1 MVIKYFSDIRGIKI
15 ISDYMKKAQD
25 KPGNTGRREFLSTL
39 SAATAAGLLNPSVY
53 GGTESGRSVLSGQT
67 DGVMP
72 EIPFGPYSISRLVCC
87 LNNISGN
94 DYQDFRTFRH
104 MQGYFTPARAAGF
117 LMECEKAGINAHQ
130 VTLHDRSAEYLR
142 LLREKGSGMKIISIS
157 CFETESIDDVIRI
170 ARPVAIVHHGGVTDR
185 LFARGRPDLVHDYI
199 KAVKDKG
206 LLAGISAHNP
216 DCISQIADEGWEVDF
231 FTTSFYFLTRN
242 LFSKNT
248 PVHVT
253 DAYRSILFRDD
264 PSAMIRVMKSVK
276 QPCLAFK
283 VLAGGR
289 LCANQEIVR
298 AAFSFALNN
307 IKPTDGI
314 MVGMSPFYFDEV
326 RADVRYTCM
335 GSSLAKH

>member
-142 LLREKGSGMKIISIS
+142 LLREK
-157 CFETESIDDVIRI
+157 
-170 ARPVAIVHHGGVTDR
+170 APV
-185 LFARGRPDLVHDYI
+185 
-199 KAVKDKG
+199 
-206 LLAGISAHNP
+206 
-216 DCISQIADEGWEVDF
+216 
-231 FTTSFYFLTRN
+231 
-242 LFSKNT
+242 
-248 PVHVT
+248 
-253 DAYRSILFRDD
+253 
-264 PSAMIRVMKSVK
+264 
-276 QPCLAFK
+276 
-283 VLAGGR
+283 
-289 LCANQEIVR
+289 
-298 AAFSFALNN
+298 
-307 IKPTDGI
+307 
-314 MVGMSPFYFDEV
+314 
-326 RADVRYTCM
+326 
-335 GSSLAKH
+335 